1 MNATTRVARIPRSN
15 PAAEPNASNLKARP
29 NAAFNTSVRCAPRA
43 TRIPNSRSRLL
54 TVRRHS
60 KDARDRQHR
69 AHHAQHTQRHRRHA
83 GGKKSSVQHSV
94 PGLDVEGQPWIQLAQ
109 FTPHGCGKLLDRGSS
124 APLDTSHW
132 MAIAGWE
139 KHRRLLI
146 FSEVQIS
153 SVFYNPTTCTR
164 VPIPHLVISAHCVC
178 YGAKDFAGTRFTTA
192 TRGASLSSC
201 HETILP
207 ANKDVPAAW
216 KYSGDMLYIKAKA
229 AAFDCLRSLVSFL
242 KTFALLPPMPK
253 MEGN

>member
-153 SVFYNPTTCTR
+153 SVFYNAH
-164 VPIPHLVISAHCVC
+164 HLYARSNP
-178 YGAKDFAGTRFTTA
+178 
-192 TRGASLSSC
+192 ASCNIGPLR
-201 HETILP
+201 L
-207 ANKDVPAAW
+207 
-216 KYSGDMLYIKAKA
+216 
-229 AAFDCLRSLVSFL
+229 LRSQGFCRHQIHYGYSRGVFVV
-242 KTFALLPPMPK
+242 MP
-253 MEGN
+253 